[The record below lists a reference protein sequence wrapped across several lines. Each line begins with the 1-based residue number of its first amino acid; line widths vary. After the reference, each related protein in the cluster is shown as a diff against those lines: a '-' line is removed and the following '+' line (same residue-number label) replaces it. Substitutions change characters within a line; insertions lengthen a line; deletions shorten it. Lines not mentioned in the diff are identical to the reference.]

1 MRSRRSSV
9 IGQYR
14 EDFLTDF
21 GKIFNSFSATG
32 QTSWTRTWCRKQFSG
47 CCGKRRCLDEEQR
60 SQCRSN
66 SIWIRIKI
74 KLSSKTNHKFKLAR
88 IRPYL
93 RSWSLGL
100 KNKLAKILQEH
111 KEAGPQTLLA
121 KRASNSGQQLFPLL
135 GLPRN
140 DRAVPSHC
148 ARTIQTFG
156 HGIIPRTVQWP
167 DKDKY
172 PARTGFNVP
181 QWYLRKSSLQLG
193 VRNEWSEERVGR
205 KEARQATHEEAWGGG
220 EAKNFYFASEK

>member
-1 MRSRRSSV
+1 MLWEKTLSRW
-9 IGQYR
+9 G
-14 EDFLTDF
+14 
-21 GKIFNSFSATG
+21 ATKS
-32 QTSWTRTWCRKQFSG
+32 TKWR
-47 CCGKRRCLDEEQR
+47 
-60 SQCRSN
+60 QCRTN

-140 DRAVPSHC
+140 ARAVPSHC

-205 KEARQATHEEAWGGG
+205 KEARQAAHEGAVRGR
-220 EAKNFYFASEK
+220 S